1 MQESLVIREAV
12 REDVPLILH
21 LIRSLAAYERM
32 EADVVATEELL
43 TEWLFEKHT
52 ANVFIAEYDGK
63 SVGFALW
70 FHNFSTFLGR
80 GGIWLEDL
88 FVEPEYRG
96 KGIGTRLLATL
107 AERAVQLGCG
117 RMEWCCLDWNEPSI
131 RFYRSLGA
139 TPMDEWTTYR
149 LTGDTL
155 TALAA
160 RNQRP

>member
-1 MQESLVIREAV
+1 MQKQLVIREAV
-12 REDVPLILH
+12 REDVPLILY

-32 EADVVATEELL
+32 EADVVATEDLL
-43 TEWLFEKHT
+43 TEWLFDKHT

-96 KGIGTRLLATL
+96 KGIGKQLLAHL
-107 AERAVQLGCG
+107 AAYAVEHGCG
-117 RMEWCCLDWNEPSI
+117 RLEWCCLDWNEPSI

-139 TPMDEWTTYR
+139 VSMDDWTTYR
-149 LTGDTL
+149 VSGETL
-155 TALAA
+155 GTLAALA
-160 RNQRP
+160 NI